1 MRHRFIFGLNGL
13 GSLINIVTPFRIGDI
28 FRFFFLARKKLG
40 YTVSGYFVSIER
52 LSDLFIANSV
62 FFALGLFRQDIKF
75 STINLIG
82 CSIGLIGILFLWNG
96 AKLSASIKGLRSIH
110 DLLTSLRVIFSI
122 REFCLFS
129 ISLTGSWVLTG
140 CALLR
145 LSTRNPGILQEWVS
159 LNSNFSDPL
168 SVIQS
173 GYNLLFLTLIIPL
186 IMAFAY
192 SLTIPS
198 SIKLAR
204 KVFDDFLKSSTATR
218 EITPFLSTYAGS
230 GSELFLATTH
240 YLGSDKVSKYMIR
253 VEINPDKNHNTSIF
267 MLQAKSEY
275 KFPKVYYTKDFIN
288 SRCTISEY
296 VMDSQTR
303 NPSKNAFESML
314 QGDDSFEILKQVVD
328 SISGFHISETPRYDK
343 GIAKQLGAD
352 MRARIL
358 RANAFAFLSLNHFRL
373 NDQEKYSKFR
383 KLSYSLV
390 DEIDQIQHRLTIGAC
405 HGDASLTNFLLQE
418 LDGCHQIRSIDPNV
432 RFQISNIEYDLA
444 KVMQS
449 THAVYEFLLLDK
461 NSFPKIKSEFMKF
474 QANVG
479 WSLHL
484 ESLLLDSN
492 RFKALDFELLRFF
505 LLFHLVRIIPY
516 KVHSDVIELNQILD
530 LISWVDEYV
539 DF

>member
-1 MRHRFIFGLNGL
+1 M
-13 GSLINIVTPFRIGDI
+13 
-28 FRFFFLARKKLG
+28 G

-75 STINLIG
+75 STVNLIG
-82 CSIGLIGILFLWNG
+82 WSIGLIGILFFWNG
-96 AKLSASIKGLRSIH
+96 AKISASIKGLRSIH

-168 SVIQS
+168 SVVQS
-173 GYNLLFLTLIIPL
+173 GYSLLFLTLIIPL

-204 KVFDDFLKSSTATR
+204 KVFDDFLQSGTAAC

-240 YLGSDKVSKYMIR
+240 YLGSNKVSKYMIR
-253 VEINPDKNHNTSIF
+253 VEINPDKNHNPSIF
-267 MLQAKSEY
+267 MLEAQSEY
-275 KFPKVYYTKDFIN
+275 KFPRVYYIKDFMN

-296 VMDSQTR
+296 VVDSQTG
-303 NPSKNAFESML
+303 NPSRNAFESML
-314 QGDDSFEILKQVVD
+314 DSDDSFEILKRVVD
-328 SISGFHISETPRYDK
+328 LVGGFHVTETPQNHEMMAD
-343 GIAKQLGAD
+343 QLNAD
-352 MRARIL
+352 IRARIL
-358 RANAFAFLSLNHFRL
+358 RANAFVFLSLNNFKLDNKER
-373 NDQEKYSKFR
+373 YSKFR
-383 KLSYSLV
+383 ELTHSLINEL
-390 DEIDQIQHRLTIGAC
+390 DRIQHRLTIGAC
-405 HGDASLTNFLLQE
+405 HGDASLTNFLMQE
-418 LDGCHQIRSIDPNV
+418 IDGCHQVRSIDPNV

-449 THAVYEFLLLDK
+449 THALYEFLLLDQ
-461 NSFPKIKSEFMKF
+461 NSFPEEKSQFMKF
-474 QANVG
+474 QETVG
-479 WSLHL
+479 WSSKF
-484 ESLLLDSN
+484 ERLLLDSN
-492 RFKALDFELLRFF
+492 RFKVLDLELIRFF
-505 LLFHLVRIIPY
+505 LLLHLVRIVPY
-516 KVHSDVIELNQILD
+516 KVHSDVINLNQILD
-530 LISWVDEYV
+530 LISWVDECV